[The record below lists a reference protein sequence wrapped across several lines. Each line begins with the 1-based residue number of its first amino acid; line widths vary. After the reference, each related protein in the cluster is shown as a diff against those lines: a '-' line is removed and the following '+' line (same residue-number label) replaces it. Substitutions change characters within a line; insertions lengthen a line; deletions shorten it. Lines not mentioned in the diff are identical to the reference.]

1 MQTTPND
8 PQIAISQQES
18 IKNAIIFNKEENRF
32 YSPMP
37 WKSNPSLLKNNK
49 DIAIKAHQNMKRK
62 VHKNKD
68 HPAMVKET
76 FQSMV
81 DNKFVINTSDL
92 PPGNG
97 INDGLRRHITDNP
110 KSHFIVNTIVFKP
123 SSTSTKTRITNDAT
137 RKTSKNSP
145 SINSILMTGNPQFSI
160 TNMILSWR
168 LKSHALS
175 TDISKF
181 FNRISVSPQDRKYL
195 NILWTLTFEVDEPPE
210 WFVLLVH
217 QFGYAS
223 TSAVAKACI
232 DIIRDKAINRGLLAL
247 ARALQFIYVDDI
259 NTSVDTKQELDSLQS
274 EITEVLNEHGFP
286 LKGWALSNMAPDASL
301 SENDYT
307 MVGGWKWFS
316 EQDIISLQTPP
327 IFLGEKKRG
336 IFDKN
341 TTFLHPNPTHKDIA
355 NLYKDV
361 TITLPHIVSRTAMLF
376 DMSGMSTP
384 LIVFGNYLSRQA
396 LLDTKGE
403 QNKQISPQ
411 TRKLFITYLH
421 LVSQFGQLT
430 FPRNMKRADHTQKAT
445 LLAFADSSA
454 SCWIVVLYLLRQQDL
469 LR

>member
-1 MQTTPND
+1 M
-8 PQIAISQQES
+8 
-18 IKNAIIFNKEENRF
+18 
-32 YSPMP
+32 
-37 WKSNPSLLKNNK
+37 
-49 DIAIKAHQNMKRK
+49 
-62 VHKNKD
+62 
-68 HPAMVKET
+68 
-76 FQSMV
+76 
-81 DNKFVINTSDL
+81 
-92 PPGNG
+92 
-97 INDGLRRHITDNP
+97 
-110 KSHFIVNTIVFKP
+110 
-123 SSTSTKTRITNDAT
+123 
-137 RKTSKNSP
+137 
-145 SINSILMTGNPQFSI
+145 
-160 TNMILSWR
+160 
-168 LKSHALS
+168 
-175 TDISKF
+175 
-181 FNRISVSPQDRKYL
+181 
-195 NILWTLTFEVDEPPE
+195 
-210 WFVLLVH
+210 H

-274 EITEVLNEHGFP
+274 QITEVLNEHGFP

-454 SCWIVVLYLLRQQDL
+454 SCWIVVLYLLRLDHNKTFFAEFLYSVGGLNPLDRTIPRSELNSYSKAAQVVDNVQVVVSETIRDKYL
-469 LR
+469 VADNKIAF